1 MNNLQSHSQSAA
13 TISSGPFSKS
23 SLHMIGSDI
32 SESEAILKTDEEK
45 SDFGTLNIPKLN
57 LEAIRQSSSPEK
69 ENFEKEKTIYATT
82 KNNYST
88 QTKQRIS
95 NRKFN
100 APHNLGRA
108 RELPQVWV
116 KRIKARRVS
125 KS

>member
-1 MNNLQSHSQSAA
+1 
-13 TISSGPFSKS
+13 
-23 SLHMIGSDI
+23 MIGSDI

-69 ENFEKEKTIYATT
+69 ENFEKDKTIYATT